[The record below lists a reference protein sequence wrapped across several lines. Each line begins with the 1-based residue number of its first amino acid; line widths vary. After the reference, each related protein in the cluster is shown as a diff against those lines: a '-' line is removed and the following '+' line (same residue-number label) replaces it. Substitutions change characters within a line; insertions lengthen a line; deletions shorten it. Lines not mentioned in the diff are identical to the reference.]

1 MSRTRGL
8 LNRIGHYTI
17 AKGAIMAAGLVS
29 YPILTRVLEPGEYGV
44 MGLII
49 GLLNLTIGISK
60 LGLQFSTVRLW
71 AVNSDTEQQRQ
82 RFILSFFCATALAGV
97 IVVALYDAVTVAISP
112 WLDED
117 LGFFILLS
125 SPLILIRALQS
136 FGLALLNAREY
147 SKPYALFEVAIAY
160 AAMILAVLGAA
171 VVIGGLTG
179 YYIGLIA
186 GETVIIVT
194 MMIYVLRSTRFTRD
208 NLHFPLVREAVA
220 FGVPMSLYEM
230 SGVLF
235 YNGDRFIILWLLN
248 KVQLGYYTVAHNL
261 AMYIHVLFGYPV
273 MMAVTPAVTSLY
285 EKEGPE
291 AASVFLRTA
300 ARWFFLFSM
309 AAVAGMAMIRGE
321 LLELLASKKFLA
333 GADMI
338 PILLAG
344 LLISG
349 SRDILGAGL
358 FLKKRPWLMAGMNLT
373 GAGLNALLNIA
384 LIPMMQIEGAAWA
397 TLATQTIITIIFWIL
412 GSRQVPVSLDV
423 PRFVL
428 HLLCA
433 LAMAAGLYFIV
444 FDLSVLRL
452 LVRLPAGALIF
463 GALLVIV
470 DADARRVAKKFV
482 KKLTGR
488 GGEPEPDADAGAD
501 SDSDR

>member
-17 AKGAIMAAGLVS
+17 AKSAIMAAGLVS

-49 GLLNLTIGISK
+49 GLLNLTIGVSK

-71 AVNSDTEQQRQ
+71 AQWADSEARRQ
-82 RFILSFFCATALAGV
+82 SFILSFFCATVLASV
-97 IVVALYDAVTVAISP
+97 TVMALYDAVTLAVSP
-112 WLDED
+112 WLNES
-117 LGFFILLS
+117 LAFFILLS

-136 FGLALLNAREY
+136 FGLALLNAREW
-147 SKPYALFEVAIAY
+147 SRPYALFEVAIAY

-186 GETVIIVT
+186 GETMIVVT
-194 MMIYVLRSTRFTRD
+194 MMIYVLRSTRFRRH
-208 NLHFPLVREAVA
+208 NLNYPLVREAAA
-220 FGVPMSLYEM
+220 FGFPMALYEM

-235 YNGDRFIILWLLN
+235 YNGDRIIVLWLLD

-261 AMYIHVLFGYPV
+261 SMYIHVLFGYPV

-285 EKEGPE
+285 EKESPA
-291 AASVFLRTA
+291 AASDFLRMA

-309 AAVAGMAMIRGE
+309 AAVAGMCMIRGE
-321 LLELLASKKFLA
+321 LLELLASSKFIDS
-333 GADMI
+333 ADMM

-358 FLKKRPWLMAGMNLT
+358 FLKKRPWMMAGMNLS
-373 GAGLNALLNIA
+373 GASLNALLNLL
-384 LIPMMQIEGAAWA
+384 LIPVLRIEGAALA
-397 TLATQTIITIIFWIL
+397 TLLTQTIITVVFWIL
-412 GSRQVPVSLDV
+412 GSRFVPVSLDV
-423 PRFVL
+423 RRLFL
-428 HLLCA
+428 HMLCA
-433 LAMAAGLYFIV
+433 LAMAGVLYFIT
-444 FDLSVLRL
+444 FDSSVLRL
-452 LVRLPAGALIF
+452 VIRLPLGALVF
-463 GALLVIV
+463 GLLLVTV
-470 DADARRVAKKFV
+470 DADARRVAKKFIGRF
-482 KKLTGR
+482 TG
-488 GGEPEPDADAGAD
+488 GGDADADESSGTEFD
-501 SDSDR
+501 

>member
-1 MSRTRGL
+1 
-8 LNRIGHYTI
+8 
-17 AKGAIMAAGLVS
+17 
-29 YPILTRVLEPGEYGV
+29 
-44 MGLII
+44 
-49 GLLNLTIGISK
+49 
-60 LGLQFSTVRLW
+60 
-71 AVNSDTEQQRQ
+71 
-82 RFILSFFCATALAGV
+82 
-97 IVVALYDAVTVAISP
+97 
-112 WLDED
+112 
-117 LGFFILLS
+117 
-125 SPLILIRALQS
+125 
-136 FGLALLNAREY
+136 
-147 SKPYALFEVAIAY
+147 
-160 AAMILAVLGAA
+160 
-171 VVIGGLTG
+171 
-179 YYIGLIA
+179 
-186 GETVIIVT
+186 
-194 MMIYVLRSTRFTRD
+194 
-208 NLHFPLVREAVA
+208 
-220 FGVPMSLYEM
+220 
-230 SGVLF
+230 
-235 YNGDRFIILWLLN
+235 
-248 KVQLGYYTVAHNL
+248 
-261 AMYIHVLFGYPV
+261 
-273 MMAVTPAVTSLY
+273 MAVTPAVTSLY